1 MAAAATRQAPADVRD
16 LFLAVAEDR
25 SADLRRRLQQA
36 NNAAIDLER
45 LLCHP
50 LCRCDKCSALLEQ
63 AQAGDGGVAASAAT
77 VYARDD
83 DGRTPLHFA
92 ARWGHDASIRQ
103 ARARGAWVCRLAPR
117 AHAEGGGAA
126 CVRCPCLSE
135 LIKAGAL
142 VNERDARYR
151 TPLHVACQYTSE
163 ASTIQLLLQ
172 AGADILAEDQDGA
185 FRGCPPAG
193 TAGPSLPA

>member
-1 MAAAATRQAPADVRD
+1 LGIASAATRQAPADVRD

-25 SADLRRRLQQA
+25 STDLRLRLQQA
-36 NNAAIDLER
+36 NSAAIDLER

-63 AQAGDGGVAASAAT
+63 AQAGDGGAAASAGT

-92 ARWGHDASIRQ
+92 ARWGHDASIRHVVTCGLWQ
-103 ARARGAWVCRLAPR
+103 VDSRPLMTHVD
-117 AHAEGGGAA
+117 GGGAA
-126 CVRCPCLSE
+126 CFHCPSLSE
-135 LIKAGAL
+135 LIQAGAL

-163 ASTIQLLLQ
+163 ESPIQLLLQ

-185 FRGCPPAG
+185 VNARCL
-193 TAGPSLPA
+193 S